1 MAVAGLSTIGVLV
14 GYAVEATAGTRP
26 TTNYTKLSRI
36 NAVGGIS
43 LDIEQIDASALED
56 SVTKYIAGRADT
68 GSDFSITVNYTNDT
82 ATEWSTLFTAAQTAK
97 AAGKATW
104 IEIYHPSLTNAFF
117 VSVELPSKL
126 PVPEMGQNELL
137 TVEIGCTVVN
147 YETGTAVA
155 PTGATNS

>member
-1 MAVAGLSTIGVLV
+1 MANVAGLSTIGVLV
-14 GYAVEATAGTRP
+14 GYATESTAGTRP
-26 TTNYTKLSRI
+26 TAGFTKLNRI

-43 LDIEQIDASALED
+43 LDVEQIDASALED

-68 GSDFSITVNYTNDT
+68 GSDFSITVNYTNET
-82 ATEWSTLFTAAQTAK
+82 AAEWATLFTAAQTAK
-97 AAGKATW
+97 NASKATW

-137 TVEIGCTVVN
+137 TVEIGCTVVDF
-147 YETGTAVA
+147 ETGTAVA
-155 PTGATNS
+155 PTDPS

>member
-1 MAVAGLSTIGVLV
+1 MAAAGLSTIGVLI
-14 GYAVEATAGTRP
+14 GYAVESTAGNRP
-26 TTNYTKLSRI
+26 ASGFTKLTRI

-43 LDIEQIDASALED
+43 LDVEQIDASALED

-82 ATEWSTLFTAAQTAK
+82 ATEWATLFSAAATGK
-97 AAGKATW
+97 ASNKATW

-137 TVEIGCTVVN
+137 TVEISCTVVDF
-147 YETGTAVA
+147 ETGTAVA
-155 PTGATNS
+155 PTGATS